1 MARIVLTLP
10 EPRAASMARA
20 LAQRGH
26 EALRFAFAALQP
38 LTGLPGARALMADLA
53 RFERV
58 VFVSPTAIE
67 VFADALKGGW
77 PPGLAPAVVGPGSL
91 AALAGRGGELHP
103 GLLVPPGPAY
113 DAEALLALP
122 ALAAPLRDRILVV
135 RAEGGNPRIE
145 RALAARG
152 ARIEV
157 FEAYRRTALQ
167 PDPGSIDLLARW
179 LSEREAS
186 RVRVLVTTVE
196 AAERLAAL
204 AEGRGALGSLRDIDA
219 LAIHPRIADRL
230 RALGWKS
237 VTPIEPGLEALLA
250 AIESDRR
257 VMEAPGQRQHR
268 SGSDSD

>member
-1 MARIVLTLP
+1 MARLVLTLP
-10 EPRAASMARA
+10 EPRAASLARV
-20 LAQRGH
+20 LVERGH
-26 EALRFAFAALQP
+26 EALRFAFVALHP
-38 LTGLPGARALMADLA
+38 LTGLPGAAALMAALA
-53 RFERV
+53 RFDRV

-67 VFADALKGGW
+67 VFADALHDGW
-77 PPGLAPAVVGPGSL
+77 PSGLAPAVVGPGSL
-91 AALAGRGGELHP
+91 AVLADRGGDRHP

-122 ALAAPLRDRILVV
+122 ALAAPLHGRILVV

-145 RALAARG
+145 RELAARG
-152 ARIEV
+152 ARTEV

-167 PDPGSIDLLARW
+167 PDRGGIDLLARW
-179 LSEREAS
+179 LSERETS
-186 RVRVLVTTVE
+186 CVRVLVTTVE
-196 AAERLAAL
+196 AAERLAEL
-204 AEGRGALGSLRDIDA
+204 AGGPGALGSLRDIDA

-230 RALGWKS
+230 RTLGWKS

-257 VMEAPGQRQHR
+257 VAEAPGQRQHR